1 MVVAWRSE
9 ALNLHEP
16 RRMNQAVYDRL
27 VKAASA
33 RATVFYGELADLI
46 GTPEG
51 HPDFGATAG
60 ETLGEIN
67 RSEVAAG
74 RPMLSAI
81 VVSPDDHLPRR
92 GFFNLGQELGVTLPD
107 EDEVSFA
114 VRQIRAVHD
123 HWSDLEPFG
132 GERPEA

>member
-1 MVVAWRSE
+1 
-9 ALNLHEP
+9 
-16 RRMNQAVYDRL
+16 MNQAVYDRL
-27 VKAASA
+27 VQAASA

-46 GTPEG
+46 GTPES
-51 HPDFGATAG
+51 HPAFGSTVG

-81 VVSPDDHLPRR
+81 VVSPDDHLPRK
-92 GFFNLGQELGVTLPD
+92 GLFNLGQELGVALPD

-123 HWSDLEPFG
+123 QWSDLEPFG
-132 GERPEA
+132 GEQAEA

>member
-1 MVVAWRSE
+1 
-9 ALNLHEP
+9 
-16 RRMNQAVYDRL
+16 MNQAVYDRL
-27 VKAASA
+27 VQAASA
-33 RATVFYGELADLI
+33 RATVFYGDLAELID
-46 GTPEG
+46 TPES
-51 HPDFGATAG
+51 HADFGSKVG

-81 VVSPDDHLPRR
+81 VVSTDDHLPRK
-92 GFFNLGQELGVTLPD
+92 GFFNLGRELGVTLPD

-123 HWSDLEPFG
+123 TWSELEPFG
-132 GERPEA
+132 GEQSEA

>member
-1 MVVAWRSE
+1 
-9 ALNLHEP
+9 
-16 RRMNQAVYDRL
+16 MNQAVYDRL
-27 VKAASA
+27 VQAASA

-46 GTPEG
+46 GTSARDPQ
-51 HPDFGATAG
+51 FGARVG

-67 RSEVAAG
+67 RSEVSAG

-81 VVSPDDHLPRR
+81 VVSPDDHLPRKS
-92 GFFNLGQELGVTLPD
+92 FFNLGQELGLTLPD
-107 EDEVSFA
+107 EDEVTFA

-132 GERPEA
+132 GEQPLA

>member
-1 MVVAWRSE
+1 VFE
-9 ALNLHEP
+9 ALNLHHP
-16 RRMNQAVYDRL
+16 RLVNQAVYDRL
-27 VKAASA
+27 VQAASA
-33 RATVFYGELADLI
+33 RATVFYGELAELV
-46 GTPEG
+46 GTPESN
-51 HPDFGATAG
+51 PDFGATVG

-81 VVSPDDHLPRR
+81 VVSPDDHLPRK
-92 GFFNLGQELGVTLPD
+92 GFFNLGRELGVARPD

-123 HWSDLEPFG
+123 QWSDLEPFG
-132 GERPEA
+132 GEQSEA